1 MMDLLLLLELLLGL
15 GGADDLTEGGG
26 GGFDEADDVVICFFS
41 AVGLIDMSRD
51 SQASYSTFIK
61 VSVAHQTTR
70 FLTPTKP
77 PNHVPPRRQ
86 RKKEEMEK
94 EKRETHPTA

>member
-1 MMDLLLLLELLLGL
+1 MFLPSRMGKSHGGFRFMMDLLLLLELLLGL

-61 VSVAHQTTR
+61 VNEIAEAAPPHNPISSPCSTR
-70 FLTPTKP
+70 
-77 PNHVPPRRQ
+77 H
-86 RKKEEMEK
+86 
-94 EKRETHPTA
+94 